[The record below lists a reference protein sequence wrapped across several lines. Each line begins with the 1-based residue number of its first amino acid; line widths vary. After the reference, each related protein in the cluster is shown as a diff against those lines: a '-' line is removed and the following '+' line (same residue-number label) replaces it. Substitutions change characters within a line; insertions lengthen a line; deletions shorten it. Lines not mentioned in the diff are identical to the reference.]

1 MTDCVVDLLNALESV
16 IQQLTI
22 LKKAVKKVEDI
33 DPNSEAVAWKRLTTI
48 EELFLELFDD

>member
-1 MTDCVVDLLNALESV
+1 MTDCMVDLLNALESV